1 MIIFDGKKLA
11 AEEERILKE
20 KVGRLKAKGFVPKMV
35 SILIG
40 ENPESELYLGLKK
53 KAAERVEIKME
64 IARFSEK
71 VRSDEVIKYIKGLNK
86 DPKVHGIMIQLP
98 LPKKFRIS
106 NFEFR
111 ILGSIDPRK
120 DIDCLTPENLGLLI
134 MGRPRF
140 LPATVKSVIKIIH
153 CSKFIIHGS
162 NVCIVGASEIVG
174 KPLAM
179 ILSDAGATV
188 SLCRSTTKN
197 LKEFT
202 KKADI
207 LISAT
212 GVPGLIR
219 KEMVKKGAG
228 VIDVGITK
236 LKIKNEKLKIIGDVE
251 GSVREVAGFLTPVP
265 GGVGPV
271 TVVSLLENLLEGLA
285 V

>member
-20 KVGRLKAKGFVPKMV
+20 KVDRLKTKGVIPKLV

-53 KAAERVEIKME
+53 KAAERVGIKME
-64 IARFSEK
+64 IAKFSEK
-71 VRSDEVIKYIKGLNK
+71 VRSDEVIKYIENLNK
-86 DPKVHGIMIQLP
+86 DQKVHGIMVQLP
-98 LPKKFRIS
+98 LPKSLEVRNLKL
-106 NFEFR
+106 E
-111 ILGSIDPRK
+111 ILGSIAPSK
-120 DIDCLTPENLGLLI
+120 DIDCLTPQNLGLLM
-134 MGRPRF
+134 MGKPRF

-153 CSKFIIHGS
+153 SSKFIIHSS
-162 NVCIVGASEIVG
+162 NVCIVGGSEIVG

-179 ILSDAGATV
+179 VLSDAGATV
-188 SLCRSTTKN
+188 SLCRSATKN

-212 GVPGLIR
+212 GVPGLIK
-219 KEMVKKGAG
+219 KEMIKKGAI
-228 VIDVGITK
+228 VIDVGIK
-236 LKIKNEKLKIIGDVE
+236 MSNIKIVGDVE
-251 GSVREVAGFLTPVP
+251 KEVKEVAEFLTPVP

-271 TVVSLLENLLEGLA
+271 TVVSLLENLVESLEG
-285 V
+285 